1 MINIFNNKI
10 IYVIILIFF
19 IFLVS
24 YSYKLIEGFGFD
36 LDSYKDIATS
46 LTKPLKT
53 IPTDYDYLAPLPEGY
68 VWNSDIQDKFLAY
81 LKSKDPNNQSTKED
95 LSKPMFVFGGK
106 SFMQSASS
114 SEVSYF
120 MDNNLWPYDT
130 YVINYL
136 TKEANPPLSPTE
148 IENIRKMFP
157 NRAIYNSLIKNKTV
171 PEMKVISELS
181 GAPFS
186 WNKTDNDKFWK
197 CDRDGTLNIKDS
209 ENGDITKSEDYS
221 FFSDNIP
228 GFSFDGST
236 CNICQIITTKMDNQS
251 AYTVFD
257 QYNSPNN
264 TCKFSVSGEI
274 PEAYNI
280 YIGKY
285 GNIPSESIPSST
297 TPSDSTPSDS
307 TPSDD
312 DYKNCISKCDNIV

>member
-130 YVINYL
+130 YVINY
-136 TKEANPPLSPTE
+136 
-148 IENIRKMFP
+148 
-157 NRAIYNSLIKNKTV
+157 
-171 PEMKVISELS
+171 
-181 GAPFS
+181 
-186 WNKTDNDKFWK
+186 
-197 CDRDGTLNIKDS
+197 
-209 ENGDITKSEDYS
+209 S
-221 FFSDNIP
+221 F
-228 GFSFDGST
+228 
-236 CNICQIITTKMDNQS
+236 
-251 AYTVFD
+251 
-257 QYNSPNN
+257 
-264 TCKFSVSGEI
+264 
-274 PEAYNI
+274 
-280 YIGKY
+280 
-285 GNIPSESIPSST
+285 
-297 TPSDSTPSDS
+297 
-307 TPSDD
+307 
-312 DYKNCISKCDNIV
+312 